1 MVTLFIYSRER
12 YVPGFAA
19 GAIKLKTSCAKTLTV
34 TAMLFDH
41 ISLGRDQFT
50 YIAKQQAYNAS

>member
-1 MVTLFIYSRER
+1 MLRASQRLETEKAS
-12 YVPGFAA
+12 
-19 GAIKLKTSCAKTLTV
+19 SCSKTLTV